1 MKKSDELTETTI
13 PFNKSEIFYSYH
25 KESKK
30 LTRLPFYKLE
40 ELKKQEEKKL
50 KQHHK
55 KKKDDILS
63 GHLHMHNQ
71 TNHSH
76 SIYPSHSLYPKK
88 KSVKTVL
95 KKIKEEKHIND
106 PSEPADKH
114 VQKNIPNSSNT
125 NSNIQLPSEIGDKL
139 KLLKYGVNE
148 IHQKKHRLSRKQR
161 KLQEAENT
169 LASFLSKEDKSHYK
183 DDSGSNLNFNRQNS
197 CKNVIMNSNISGQSV
212 AFNENKL
219 MSTNSSGNFI
229 LIKKGDSK
237 VGLATTGEILGKK
250 RKRINKFKKAVYK
263 YRFLKKQFIFN
274 NLFQMQNKENKI
286 EKEIKVQV
294 PEINNLPTVQE
305 HIAYNDKLES
315 KEKIKDEI
323 KSDINVCK
331 LEEKQHNEISKEDII
346 IYKSLSTKEVQ
357 NYPLVTPTFSNNMI
371 YNYYN
376 NIPQDQNTE
385 YRHYTN
391 NQYIYDH
398 NYNFNQNFPMNSY
411 IQYNNLSNENIP
423 LNYYS
428 NYGYPNYNGYSCYV
442 YNNNQNI
449 YQNYASDPS
458 KSFFF
463 ENTKKHST
471 KNIKVEKSKFNK
483 SQDLKGKKN
492 FIIDTND
499 TNKKSSENKIAI
511 NLPKLYPIQNKDQ
524 QKKGFLFETILKN
537 SENQIINEKIESIGI
552 LQPIEELPKEEFN
565 SFLKSSYHIDKDIT
579 KLKGSEFNNYVSQNS
594 HFKKVNIKNL
604 QKVSESNLMSEY
616 IYKYEGIQAGTN
628 INKKVIRE
636 YVDQILDPEVDKK
649 FGDFIVKM
657 RDIYYKKK
665 ITNPLKA
672 KRRFVVG
679 MREIEK
685 YLRLEEVKC
694 VFIVPNIE
702 KVEGRHSLDERL
714 LKIFSQC
721 DKKGI
726 PKFFGLNKFKL
737 GKLARKKHSSVSI
750 LAFVN
755 VEGFERD
762 FREMTE
768 SLEKYKKMFYEKF
781 YVQRESFKDNKFINQ
796 ELFNIYNKK
805 NILNSDEINK

>member
-95 KKIKEEKHIND
+95 KKIKEEKHLYD
-106 PSEPADKH
+106 SSEPTDKY

-148 IHQKKHRLSRKQR
+148 IHQKKDRLSRKQR

-183 DDSGSNLNFNRQNS
+183 DDSVSNLNFNRQNS
-197 CKNVIMNSNISGQSV
+197 CKNVIMNPNISGQSV
-212 AFNENKL
+212 AYNENKL

-286 EKEIKVQV
+286 ENEIKVQV
-294 PEINNLPTVQE
+294 PEINNLSLVQE

-315 KEKIKDEI
+315 KEKIKDEL

-331 LEEKQHNEISKEDII
+331 LEEKQHKEISKEDII
-346 IYKSLSTKEVQ
+346 IYQSPSTIEVQ
-357 NYPLVTPTFSNNMI
+357 NYPILTPTFSNNMI

-376 NIPQDQNTE
+376 NIPQGQNTE
-385 YRHYTN
+385 YSNYTY
-391 NQYIYDH
+391 NQYIYDY
-398 NYNFNQNFPMNSY
+398 NYNFYQNFPMNSY
-411 IQYNNLSNENIP
+411 IQYNNLSNGNIP

-428 NYGYPNYNGYSCYV
+428 NNGYPNYNGFSSYG
-442 YNNNQNI
+442 YNNNQNM
-449 YQNYASDPS
+449 YQNYASDSS

-463 ENTKKHST
+463 ENTKKHSM
-471 KNIKVEKSKFNK
+471 KNIKVEKSKCNN
-483 SQDLKGKKN
+483 LKDIKVNKN
-492 FIIDTND
+492 FIIDKNR

-511 NLPKLYPIQNKDQ
+511 NLPKLYPIENKDQ
-524 QKKGFLFETILKN
+524 QKKGFLCETILTN
-537 SENQIINEKIESIGI
+537 SENQTNNEKIESIGI
-552 LQPIEELPKEEFN
+552 IRPTEELPKEEFN

-665 ITNPLKA
+665 ISNPLKA

-702 KVEGRHSLDERL
+702 KVEGEHSLDERL

-762 FREMTE
+762 FRDMTE

-781 YVQRESFKDNKFINQ
+781 YAQRESFKDNKFINQ
-796 ELFNIYNKK
+796 HLFNIYNKK
-805 NILNSDEINK
+805 KILDSDEINK

>member
-1 MKKSDELTETTI
+1 
-13 PFNKSEIFYSYH
+13 
-25 KESKK
+25 
-30 LTRLPFYKLE
+30 
-40 ELKKQEEKKL
+40 
-50 KQHHK
+50 
-55 KKKDDILS
+55 
-63 GHLHMHNQ
+63 MHNQ

-95 KKIKEEKHIND
+95 KKIKEEKYIND

-114 VQKNIPNSSNT
+114 FQKNIPNSSNT

-148 IHQKKHRLSRKQR
+148 IHQKKDRLSRKQR

-286 EKEIKVQV
+286 DNEIKVQV

-305 HIAYNDKLES
+305 HITYNDKLES

-331 LEEKQHNEISKEDII
+331 LEEKQHNEKSKEDII
-346 IYKSLSTKEVQ
+346 ISKSLSTKEVQ

-449 YQNYASDPS
+449 YQNYASDSS

-463 ENTKKHST
+463 
-471 KNIKVEKSKFNK
+471 
-483 SQDLKGKKN
+483 
-492 FIIDTND
+492 
-499 TNKKSSENKIAI
+499 
-511 NLPKLYPIQNKDQ
+511 
-524 QKKGFLFETILKN
+524 
-537 SENQIINEKIESIGI
+537 
-552 LQPIEELPKEEFN
+552 
-565 SFLKSSYHIDKDIT
+565 
-579 KLKGSEFNNYVSQNS
+579 
-594 HFKKVNIKNL
+594 
-604 QKVSESNLMSEY
+604 
-616 IYKYEGIQAGTN
+616 
-628 INKKVIRE
+628 
-636 YVDQILDPEVDKK
+636 
-649 FGDFIVKM
+649 
-657 RDIYYKKK
+657 
-665 ITNPLKA
+665 
-672 KRRFVVG
+672 
-679 MREIEK
+679 
-685 YLRLEEVKC
+685 
-694 VFIVPNIE
+694 
-702 KVEGRHSLDERL
+702 
-714 LKIFSQC
+714 
-721 DKKGI
+721 
-726 PKFFGLNKFKL
+726 
-737 GKLARKKHSSVSI
+737 
-750 LAFVN
+750 
-755 VEGFERD
+755 
-762 FREMTE
+762 
-768 SLEKYKKMFYEKF
+768 
-781 YVQRESFKDNKFINQ
+781 
-796 ELFNIYNKK
+796 
-805 NILNSDEINK
+805 